1 MDRLSSLNQ
10 PENYPFHN
18 EGGSL
23 ADITFTP
30 SYLTLTGFGIDI
42 QPDRARYRD
51 IARGKIREDLGKY
64 MSQDEIIAQKGN
76 DIIKIPL
83 PRIDNPHFQT
93 QSANGEGVG
102 QGDGEPGESISRGKG
117 KKGSGSKP
125 GQGKGKG
132 EGEGEGQEAGEGEGN
147 HIYEEVT
154 IEQFADMIG
163 EKLQLPRIEPKGDQK
178 ISSDKGRYT
187 TISRHGPQALR
198 HTRRTFK
205 EALKRSLS
213 SGEYDPDNPVIIPE
227 REDFRYKAFKPEPRP
242 EFNACII
249 YVMDVSYS
257 MNSGQKEIARKV
269 AFWIDLWLQRQ
280 YQGVERVFIIHDE
293 KAKEVTEE
301 EFFSINAN
309 GGTKISSA
317 YKEVLKVAER
327 FPASQW
333 NRYLF
338 QFSDGDNYDEKDDS
352 VCTDLLKEQI
362 LPFFNQVAYGQIPFQ
377 SSRTPPSAETQGF
390 YKTLQNSFNSAE
402 NFVQTPIADDT
413 KILDA
418 IKKFFSGGR

>member
-1 MDRLSSLNQ
+1 MARSSSPQNRPDNDPYNNQ
-10 PENYPFHN
+10 ND
-18 EGGSL
+18 SL
-23 ADITFTP
+23 ANITLTP
-30 SYLTLTGFGIDI
+30 SDLTLTGFGIDI
-42 QPDRARYRD
+42 ESDRTRYRD

-76 DIIKIPL
+76 EIIKIPL
-83 PRIDNPHFQT
+83 PRIENPHFQT

-102 QGDGEPGESISRGKG
+102 QGDGEPGDSVSRGKG
-117 KKGSGSKP
+117 QKGGGSKS
-125 GQGKGKG
+125 GQ
-132 EGEGEGQEAGEGEGN
+132 ERGEGQEAGEGEGN
-147 HIYEEVT
+147 HLYEEVT
-154 IEQFADMIG
+154 LDQLADMIG
-163 EKLQLPRIEPKGDQK
+163 EKLELPRIEPKGDQK
-178 ISSDKGRYT
+178 ISSENGRYT

-205 EALKRSLS
+205 EALKRAIS
-213 SGEYDPDNPVIIPE
+213 SGEYNPDDPVVIPE

-249 YVMDVSYS
+249 YVMDVSFS
-257 MNSGQKEIARKV
+257 MNSGQKEIAKKV

-301 EFFSINAN
+301 EFFSINAD

-317 YKEVLKVAER
+317 YKEVLNAAER
-327 FPASQW
+327 FPADKW
-333 NRYLF
+333 NRYMF
-338 QFSDGDNYDEKDDS
+338 QFSDGDNYDEKDNS
-352 VCTDLLKEQI
+352 ACTDLLREQI
-362 LPFFNQVAYGQIPFQ
+362 LPFFNQVAYGQIPPQ
-377 SSRTPPSAETQGF
+377 SIRTLPSADTRGF
-390 YKTLQNSFNSAE
+390 YKTLENSFNSTE

-413 KILDA
+413 MILEA